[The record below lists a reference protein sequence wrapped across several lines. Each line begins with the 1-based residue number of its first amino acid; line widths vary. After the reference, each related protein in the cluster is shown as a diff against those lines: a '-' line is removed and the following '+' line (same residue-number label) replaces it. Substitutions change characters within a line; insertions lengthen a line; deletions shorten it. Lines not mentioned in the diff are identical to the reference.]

1 MEIGPTREHAG
12 SRDRG
17 RYSCSVIFELKL
29 EMVLGWETRSAF
41 NRKSIWL
48 NLQNRN
54 SGECFAARIKDLVPS
69 ETAPRASFPCEGPTS
84 RSGARCGAPA
94 RWIATMSMVAAAR
107 MTRDRKHQVLK
118 ALAPPPPRPASR
130 RHFTDTGQRMQT

>member
-54 SGECFAARIKDLVPS
+54 SGECFAGRESRIWCHRKLPLEQVSRAKGRRRAVARG
-69 ETAPRASFPCEGPTS
+69 AGRPRDG
-84 RSGARCGAPA
+84 
-94 RWIATMSMVAAAR
+94 
-107 MTRDRKHQVLK
+107 
-118 ALAPPPPRPASR
+118 SR
-130 RHFTDTGQRMQT
+130 R